1 MASAPVIT
9 AVTQWAQNAYSSPW
23 LYIPFTNNGPYNQG
37 MSVER
42 QKGDGTGAI
51 TTIAGWG
58 QDDGSTGYWV
68 DTTAGAD
75 SRGISSTGRG

>member
-9 AVTQWAQNAYSSPW
+9 AVTQWAQNTYSSPW
-23 LYIPFTNNGPYNQG
+23 LRIGITNNGPYNQG

-58 QDDGSTGYWV
+58 SDDGSTGYWI

-75 SRGISSTGRG
+75 N